1 MNPQAPQAHDV
12 APREKIGAWAD
23 LPDTQAHP
31 GDGGQR
37 KRLPDTR
44 QSLTRKDEAAGFD
57 VYIQVGFYPDS
68 CVPGELFVKIGKA
81 GSDIGGMFDA
91 LATVISISLQYGA
104 RWDKIVSKMKR
115 YRFGLD
121 PTDECPSILHAV
133 IVAADA
139 MVRQHAGNHIHGKET
154 K

>member
-1 MNPQAPQAHDV
+1 MIDNWKDIRRTKPVQ
-12 APREKIGAWAD
+12 
-23 LPDTQAHP
+23 
-31 GDGGQR
+31 GDGGTR

-44 QSLTRKDEAAGFD
+44 TALTRKVTVNGAMD
-57 VYIQVGFYPDS
+57 VYVTVSFYPRS
-68 CVPGELFVKIGKA
+68 TVPGELFVKIGKS

-91 LATVISISLQYGA
+91 LAASISIGLQYGA
-104 RWDKIVSKMKR
+104 PWGKIVSKMKR

-133 IVAADA
+133 IVAADSL
-139 MVRQHAGNHIHGKET
+139 VRQNSQAKEA